1 MFSVLLASSSL
12 FTPLRPL
19 TTRSDSARCPRP
31 RLALGGN
38 DRAELEELLRSL
50 EGLRDWVSND
60 VAFAAMQA
68 AREKRSLDAFIS
80 ELQDEV
86 TGLGEEIAA
95 DMELTEMMLD
105 EQSTAFAAERRTA
118 MTERAETLLEE
129 LESMAPA
136 SFRNREEDATP
147 PEKSPFLPI
156 GAEVAVMGVR
166 AAGGEALLAALR
178 AAGYELRVC
187 SQSVPATCADPTLPA
202 SNSLRRELAGADGLV
217 MLCSGAAA
225 ESGAGSGGVTPTLLT
240 AASRTPLAT
249 RKRLR
254 RPLDHPTHPL
264 THPRPESRRAAGLAA
279 PRADHRSARR
289 RPHARGGLCAAQRA
303 GRPRPPAGRRAGR
316 RYAMPRALGA
326 RFLFAQQIDQYQIR
340 SACCAA
346 ALRRPNPMVLCHLL
360 TRPRPTARARTPG
373 QRPPPRPSARS
384 RP

>member
-225 ESGAGSGGVTPTLLT
+225 ESGAGSGGVSPTFLT

-254 RPLDHPTHPL
+254 RPLDHHHHHQT
-264 THPRPESRRAAGLAA
+264 RAA
-279 PRADHRSARR
+279 
-289 RPHARGGLCAAQRA
+289 
-303 GRPRPPAGRRAGR
+303 
-316 RYAMPRALGA
+316 
-326 RFLFAQQIDQYQIR
+326 
-340 SACCAA
+340 
-346 ALRRPNPMVLCHLL
+346 
-360 TRPRPTARARTPG
+360 
-373 QRPPPRPSARS
+373 
-384 RP
+384 